1 MRFFDSYVSF
11 VDQIYGI
18 FEGLSFI
25 RYHTLSQ
32 NINATRYFLNRKKDL
47 TNLPWNPVYAT
58 VVVESRC
65 NQRCDFCLWHSKD
78 TPRPYWPLHLSFD
91 DFTHIADILSEKN
104 LAHLHFCGT
113 GEPLFNKDLFRMIRY
128 AQKKKM
134 TTSLMSNC
142 SSVMCNHIEDIAHS
156 GITRFYTNLD
166 SGFPQQFEEMKQNA
180 QWDVVIDNIQQL
192 SKERKRA
199 KKKFKISVYCIAMRS
214 NYTSYREL
222 MKIASGIGVD
232 ELWFSYL
239 QPFEEMNETTS
250 SKNVIQDTDIE
261 IKKEIRDAIA
271 SGKKYGLKVF
281 PPHYPQ
287 YLKSRQNCDAM
298 WWKMMVNLPNDKI
311 PQDRWIGNISTHCFL
326 AHMGDAYS
334 FGNLFNDNFNDIWN
348 GEKIQSLRKQLLTDA
363 PEVCKKCPDL

>member
-1 MRFFDSYVSF
+1 
-11 VDQIYGI
+11 
-18 FEGLSFI
+18 
-25 RYHTLSQ
+25 
-32 NINATRYFLNRKKDL
+32 
-47 TNLPWNPVYAT
+47 
-58 VVVESRC
+58 
-65 NQRCDFCLWHSKD
+65 
-78 TPRPYWPLHLSFD
+78 
-91 DFTHIADILSEKN
+91 
-104 LAHLHFCGT
+104 
-113 GEPLFNKDLFRMIRY
+113 MIRY